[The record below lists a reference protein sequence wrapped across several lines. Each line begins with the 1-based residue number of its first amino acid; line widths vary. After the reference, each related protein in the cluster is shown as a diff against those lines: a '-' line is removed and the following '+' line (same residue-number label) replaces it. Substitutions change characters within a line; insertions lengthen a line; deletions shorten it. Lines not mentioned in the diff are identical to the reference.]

1 MEKLRMDEYAADTRR
16 QFSVSLRS
24 VLLGVLLIPIN
35 VYWVTVVEVKY
46 YSMDGSC
53 LPLFIEPVFILFVV
67 TSLNFLLKRFA
78 PRSALN
84 QAELLIVYIMLVVSM
99 TFAGHDTFQNLFGQ
113 ISHAFWFATPE
124 NEWEQL
130 FFRYIPS
137 WLTVKDK
144 NVLEGFYRGESTI
157 YMERNFLP
165 WVKPLLLWGAFFVAL
180 VMMMLC
186 LNTIIR
192 RRWTEQEKLA
202 YPIIQLPLGMT
213 REGGSALFKNKLMW
227 IGFGIA
233 AAIDII
239 NGIHT
244 LNPSIPMIKYIKL
257 TNVGY
262 VFTDRPWN
270 VLSGTRISMY
280 PFAIGLA
287 FFLPLDLSFSCW
299 FFFVFRMMEQVGG
312 RAFGLRGFPY
322 FSEQASGAWF
332 ALGFVAIWT
341 TRKYLYGVVKKAIGL
356 KSDLDDSKEPI
367 SYRNA
372 ILGLILFGAFVVY
385 FLYMA
390 GAELWIIGVFLLMY
404 FLLALAITRVR
415 AELGTPHEISAG
427 DHYANPLYIISYLI
441 GTRHIDPASQTV
453 LSLLH
458 WFNRGYRNHP
468 MPSQLE
474 AFKMAENAR
483 ISTKGL
489 LVAIM
494 VAIVI
499 SLFSVYWANL
509 DVTFRAGAAAGA
521 GGFKDWVGR
530 ETFDRLQ
537 RWLQFPSGPDGTR
550 ISYMLGGMVF
560 VFILTV
566 VRMRFIWWPFHPA
579 GYALAI
585 SYAMDYFWFAFFVS
599 WLIKFILLKQGGLKT
614 HRRAAPF
621 FLGLILGDYVIGSS
635 WAILGP
641 IFDFR
646 NYKIFI

>member
-1 MEKLRMDEYAADTRR
+1 MEEHGKQTRD
-16 QFSVSLRS
+16 QFRVTLRS
-24 VLLGVLLIPIN
+24 ILLGVLLIPIN
-35 VYWVTVVEVKY
+35 VYWVTLVEVKY
-46 YSMDGSC
+46 YSLDGSC

-67 TSLNFLLKRFA
+67 TCLNFIVKRFA
-78 PRSALN
+78 SRSALN
-84 QAELLIVYIMLVVSM
+84 QGELLIIYIMVVVSM

-124 NEWEQL
+124 NEWDQL
-130 FFRYIPS
+130 FFKYIPS
-137 WLTVKDK
+137 WLTMEDK
-144 NVLEGFYRGESTI
+144 MALEGYYRGEASI
-157 YMERNFLP
+157 YVERNFNL

-180 VMMMLC
+180 LLMMLC
-186 LNTIIR
+186 INTLIR
-192 RRWTEQEKLA
+192 RRWTEHEKLA

-213 REGGSALFKNKLMW
+213 EKGGSVLFKNKVMW
-227 IGFGIA
+227 AGFAVAGF
-233 AAIDII
+233 IDIV
-239 NGIHT
+239 NGLNT
-244 LNPSIPMIKYIKL
+244 LYPSLPMINYIKL

-262 VFTDRPWN
+262 VFTDRPWD
-270 VLSGTRISMY
+270 VLRGTRISMY

-299 FFFVFRMMEQVGG
+299 FFFVFRMLEQVFG
-312 RAFGLRGFPY
+312 RAVGLRGFPY

-332 ALGFVAIWT
+332 ALGFVGIWT
-341 TRKYLYGVVKKAIGL
+341 MRKYLIQVAKKAIGVS
-356 KSDLDDSKEPI
+356 SDIDDSNEPLP
-367 SYRNA
+367 YRWA
-372 ILGLILFGAFVVY
+372 LLGVVIFGGFVFG
-385 FLYMA
+385 FLYVA
-390 GAELWIIGVFLLMY
+390 GIEFWILVVFLFMY
-404 FLLALAITRVR
+404 VLLALAITRVR

-441 GTRHIDPASQTV
+441 GTAHILPSTQTS
-453 LSLLH
+453 LSMLH

-483 ISTKGL
+483 ISNKGL
-489 LVAIM
+489 LVAIA
-494 VAIVI
+494 VAIFI

-509 DVTFRAGAAAGA
+509 DITYREGAAASA

-530 ETFDRLQ
+530 ETFSRLQ
-537 RWLQFPSGPDGTR
+537 RWLQFPSEPDGTR
-550 ISYMLGGMVF
+550 ISYMLGGMFF

-566 VRMRFIWWPFHPA
+566 LRMRFVWWPFHPA

-585 SYAMDYFWFAFFVS
+585 SYAMDYFWFAFFAS
-599 WLIKFILLKQGGLKT
+599 WLIKFILLKQGGLRM

-621 FLGLILGDYVIGSS
+621 FLGLILGDYVVGSC

-641 IFDFR
+641 VFGFR

>member
-1 MEKLRMDEYAADTRR
+1 VNEKRYIMGRPGKQKRFT
-16 QFSVSLRS
+16 VTLRS
-24 VLLGVLLIPIN
+24 LLLGVLLIPIN
-35 VYWVTVVEVKY
+35 VYWVTLVEVKY

-67 TSLNFLLKRFA
+67 TCLNFILKWLS

-84 QAELLIVYIMLVVSM
+84 QTELLIIYIMLVVSM

-137 WLTVKDK
+137 WLTVADK
-144 NVLEGFYRGESTI
+144 SVLEGYYNGDSSI
-157 YMERNFLP
+157 YNARNFMP
-165 WVKPLLLWGAFFVAL
+165 WIEPLLLWGAFFIAL
-180 VMMMLC
+180 VIMMLC
-186 LNTIIR
+186 LNTLIR

-213 REGGSALFKNKLMW
+213 EKGGSALFRNKLMW
-227 IGFGIA
+227 IGFGLA
-233 AAIDII
+233 VLIDIV
-239 NGIHT
+239 NGLNV

-262 VFTDRPWN
+262 VFTDRPWD
-270 VLSGTRISMY
+270 VLRGMTISMY

-299 FFFVFRMMEQVGG
+299 FFFVFRMLEQVFG
-312 RAFGLRGFPY
+312 RALGLQGFPY

-332 ALGFVAIWT
+332 ALSFVAIWT
-341 TRKYLYGVVKKAIGL
+341 MRKYLIQVGKKAVGA
-356 KSDLDDSKEPI
+356 STEVDDSNEPI
-367 SYRNA
+367 PYRWA
-372 ILGLILFGAFVVY
+372 LIGALLSGGFVFF
-385 FLYMA
+385 FLYIA
-390 GAELWIIGVFLLMY
+390 GAEMWIIGIFLFMFL
-404 FLLALAITRVR
+404 LLALAITRVR

-427 DHYANPLYIISYLI
+427 DHYANPLYIISYVI
-441 GTRHIDPASQTV
+441 GTAHILPSSQTV
-453 LSLLH
+453 LSTLH
-458 WFNRGYRNHP
+458 WFNRGFRNHP

-483 ISTKGL
+483 ISNKGL
-489 LVAIM
+489 LVALVI
-494 VAIVI
+494 AIFV

-509 DVTFRAGAAAGA
+509 DVTFREGADAGA

-537 RWLQFPSGPDGTR
+537 RWLQFPSDPDVTR
-550 ISYMLGGMVF
+550 ISYMSGGFIF

-566 VRMRFIWWPFHPA
+566 IRMRFVWWPFHPA

-599 WLIKFILLKQGGLKT
+599 WLVKFILMKQGGIKT
-614 HRRAAPF
+614 HRKAAPF
-621 FLGLILGDYVIGSS
+621 FLGLILGDYVLGSC

-641 IFDFR
+641 VFGFR